1 MRNGEVLV
9 KMTENTIKERMI
21 LLHSRIGER
30 ERQIKNVSINTA
42 ENERKI

>member
-9 KMTENTIKERMI
+9 KKTENTIKEKMI
-21 LLHSRIGER
+21 LLRSRIGKR